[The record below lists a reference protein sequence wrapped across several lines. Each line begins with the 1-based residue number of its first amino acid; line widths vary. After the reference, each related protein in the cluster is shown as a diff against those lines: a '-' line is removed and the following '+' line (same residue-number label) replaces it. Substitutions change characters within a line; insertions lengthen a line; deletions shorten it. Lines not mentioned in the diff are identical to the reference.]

1 MIYRKQNIG
10 LDKLRLDS
18 RGAHDHKRL
27 TREHGSTLR
36 HGPDIALKLKIAQV
50 FEKFL
55 GEHPPAAQIL
65 DVLVVKM
72 QILNIFDYLL
82 KPRGDG
88 KTAVVGI
95 LAVKNIKIGYLS
107 VHAVI
112 EISVAH
118 RELVVVAQHG
128 EVKLSVSHNSLR
140 VHTLSVY

>member
-18 RGAHDHKRL
+18 RCAHDHKRL

-36 HGPDIALKLKIAQV
+36 YGPDIALKFKIAQV
-50 FEKFL
+50 FEKFF

-82 KPRGDG
+82 KPRSYG
-88 KTAVVGI
+88 KTAFVGI
-95 LAVKNIKIGYLS
+95 LAVKNIKIGYLF

-118 RELVVVAQHG
+118 RELIVVAQHG